1 MNFIYFQFFI
11 IIFSTLKESFVI
23 GSVRYLSADSIT
35 GESSNLRDAN
45 KTNPSYS
52 GSCFKREKDNKVALD
67 EMKKSGVTFLK
78 FSENDIKKGNQ
89 LRKKII
95 DRLLGEGTLFSKGAL
110 TKLETEIKK
119 N

>member
-1 MNFIYFQFFI
+1 
-11 IIFSTLKESFVI
+11 
-23 GSVRYLSADSIT
+23 
-35 GESSNLRDAN
+35 
-45 KTNPSYS
+45 
-52 GSCFKREKDNKVALD
+52 
-67 EMKKSGVTFLK
+67 MKKSGVTFLK
-78 FSENDIKKGNQ
+78 FSESDIKKGNQ